1 MKGIVMLDKRDAAL
15 QTLTPSVMVPK
26 FGSLEPMSQS
36 GQRYLLASDGLWV
49 EVKRPWLDLV
59 VPLAK
64 QTVMPMPYGNLKQK
78 MQFNFGTLPTSF
90 LRKFINEARAHL
102 PNECAAWFIWDE
114 ETELMRFEMLGADH
128 ASSVE
133 IDYLCPILTEGEHVV
148 ADIHSHGTA
157 SASYSLQDNFDD
169 RTEVK
174 LVIVVGN
181 VDTDTPSIKM
191 RLCANGYFADLPCEG
206 LGKIGGYDA

>member
-1 MKGIVMLDKRDAAL
+1 MLDKRDAAL

-26 FGSLEPMSQS
+26 YGSLEPMSQS

-49 EVKRPWLDLV
+49 EVKRAWLDLV
-59 VPLAK
+59 VPLAN
-64 QTVMPMPYGNLKQK
+64 QNVIPMPYGVLKQK

-114 ETELMRFEMLGADH
+114 ETDLMRFEMLVANH
-128 ASSVE
+128 ASSGSIE
-133 IDYLCPILTEGEHVV
+133 YICPELKEGEHLV
-148 ADIHSHGTA
+148 ADIHSHGA
-157 SASYSLQDNFDD
+157 MSAFFSFQDNDDD

-174 LVIVVGN
+174 LAIVVGN
-181 VDTDTPSIKM
+181 VDTDTPTIKM

>member
-1 MKGIVMLDKRDAAL
+1 MLDKRDAAL

-26 FGSLEPMSQS
+26 YGDLEPMGQS

-49 EVKRPWLDLV
+49 EVKRAWLDLV
-59 VPLAK
+59 VPLAN
-64 QTVMPMPYGNLKQK
+64 QYVMPMPYGVLKQK

-114 ETELMRFEMLGADH
+114 ETGMMRFEMLEANR
-128 ASSVE
+128 ASSGSIE
-133 IDYLCPILTEGEHVV
+133 YLCPELEEGEHLV
-148 ADIHSHGTA
+148 ADIHSHGTTPA
-157 SASYSLQDNFDD
+157 FYSFQDNDDD

-174 LVIVVGN
+174 LAIVVGN

-191 RLCANGYFADLPCEG
+191 RLCANGYFSELPCEG
-206 LGKIGGYDA
+206 LGNIGGM